1 MVRNQR
7 DEPDNATSFDATDFV
22 EDYTFSCNTATQADD
37 AFATY
42 LRDLAAKGQ
51 LNATATA

>member
-1 MVRNQR
+1 MRNQR
-7 DEPDNATSFDATDFV
+7 DEPSNTTFASTDFV
-22 EDYTFSCNTATQADD
+22 EDYAYSCNTATEAND

-51 LNATATA
+51 LIATSTA

>member
-1 MVRNQR
+1 MRNQR
-7 DEPDNATSFDATDFV
+7 DEPSNATSFDAVNFT
-22 EDYTFSCNTATQADD
+22 EDYDYDCNTATTADD

-51 LNATATA
+51 LNATVAA